1 MISKKKQR
9 IRWLIL
15 AIFMIA
21 TASLIIGF
29 SLKDGIEY
37 YKSPT
42 QVLSSDISEK
52 IKFRL
57 GGLVEDSSLVKSSGK
72 KISFNI
78 TDNQNSIPTS
88 FEGILP
94 DLFAENQGVIASGK
108 YINGVFVADYEV
120 SKLYKKNKKIFYKLK
135 KKLPRF
141 FFKFPIKK
149 KELINAILENSNN
162 IKKIS
167 SVIHPEVRKNLL
179 TFSRNNKNRKIVI
192 LDIPLYLENK
202 LNKKKDIIIFI
213 QSNKSKVYKK
223 IKERKNFNKLIY
235 KKLKKLQFST
245 RYKRKKSHYVIKN
258 DFNKNSAR
266 KKVRDILNN
275 ILR

>member
-42 QVLSSDISEK
+42 QVLSSDISK
-52 IKFRL
+52 NIKFRL

-108 YINGVFVADYEV
+108 YINGVFVAEEILAKHDESYLPKEV
-120 SKLYKKNKKIFYKLK
+120 I
-135 KKLPRF
+135 
-141 FFKFPIKK
+141 
-149 KELINAILENSNN
+149 
-162 IKKIS
+162 
-167 SVIHPEVRKNLL
+167 
-179 TFSRNNKNRKIVI
+179 
-192 LDIPLYLENK
+192 
-202 LNKKKDIIIFI
+202 
-213 QSNKSKVYKK
+213 
-223 IKERKNFNKLIY
+223 
-235 KKLKKLQFST
+235 
-245 RYKRKKSHYVIKN
+245 
-258 DFNKNSAR
+258 
-266 KKVRDILNN
+266 DILKQDG
-275 ILR
+275 LYVVPEK